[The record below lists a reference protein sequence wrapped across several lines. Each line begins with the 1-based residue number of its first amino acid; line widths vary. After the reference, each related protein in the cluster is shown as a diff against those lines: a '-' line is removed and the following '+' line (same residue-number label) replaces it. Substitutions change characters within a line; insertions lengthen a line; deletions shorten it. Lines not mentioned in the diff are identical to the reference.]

1 MTKGFCIASLKERG
15 YKYNML
21 ADRTCIIGSLPVVII
36 IWQKKS
42 LRHYFFFCELNKND
56 NEMLSSLKMLKN
68 IDL

>member
-1 MTKGFCIASLKERG
+1 
-15 YKYNML
+15 ML